1 VQVAA
6 DLGDRLLGLLSV
18 LACWRVKQ
26 YYAFVEGGCVSEP
39 NWDEVVGQLGFDPG
53 VWEVDRRFPV
63 QVRSWDAADG
73 QRLFYYKASV
83 VPKLEFKEDVG
94 ELVREVR
101 RRKLGRVPVAESGR
115 WLVVC
120 LADWQA
126 GKSDHGGVEALLERL
141 YRLRDLV
148 PERVRELRRAGR
160 PVEGLL
166 VMGLGDM
173 VEACDGHY
181 AMQTFQVELD
191 QRQQERLVRRVL
203 VDLLGVWVK
212 LAPKMIVGAVPG
224 NHGEARKGGKAFTS
238 FDDNNDLKVFET
250 VQEILSRNPETF
262 GHVGWVIPDGDM
274 AAVVELSGQK
284 LAFAHG
290 HQARAGSGPAGKLK
304 NWWQAKMYTDHP
316 VGEAKILVSGHYHHL
331 QVVQDGVR
339 TWFQCPA
346 NDGGSR
352 WFEEQGG
359 ATTRCGTLTFTV
371 DVDGWDDLKVLS

>member
-1 VQVAA
+1 M
-6 DLGDRLLGLLSV
+6 
-18 LACWRVKQ
+18 
-26 YYAFVEGGCVSEP
+26 SEP
-39 NWDEVVGQLGFDPG
+39 NWDEVVTQLGFDPG

-83 VPKLEFKEDVG
+83 VPKLEFQEDVG

-101 RRKLGRVPVAESGR
+101 RRKPSRVPVAESGR

-126 GKSDHGGVEALLERL
+126 GKSDHGGVEALLGRL
-141 YRLRDLV
+141 YRLRDAV

-203 VDLLGVWVK
+203 VDLISAWVK

-224 NHGEARKGGKAFTS
+224 NHGEARRNGKAFTS

-250 VQEILSRNPETF
+250 VQEILCRNPETF
-262 GHVGWVIPDGDM
+262 GHIGWVIPDGDM

-331 QVVQDGVR
+331 QVVQDGAR

-371 DVDGWDDLKVLS
+371 DEDGWDDLKVLS

>member
-1 VQVAA
+1 M
-6 DLGDRLLGLLSV
+6 
-18 LACWRVKQ
+18 
-26 YYAFVEGGCVSEP
+26 SEP

-53 VWEVDRRFPV
+53 VWEVDQRFPV

-83 VPKLEFKEDVG
+83 VPKLEFQEDVG
-94 ELVREVR
+94 EIVREVR
-101 RRKLGRVPVAESGR
+101 RRKPVKFQPSESGR

-160 PVEGLL
+160 PVEGLV

-181 AMQTFQVELD
+181 PMQTFQVELD
-191 QRQQERLVRRVL
+191 GRQQERLVRRVL
-203 VDLLGVWVK
+203 VDLLSAWVK
-212 LAPKMIVGAVPG
+212 LAPKMVVGAVPG
-224 NHGEARKGGKAFTS
+224 NHGENRRGGKAFTS

-250 VQEILSRNPETF
+250 VQEILGRNPDVF
-262 GHVGWVIPDGDM
+262 GHVVWVIPDGDM
-274 AAVVELSGQK
+274 AAVVEVAGQK

-304 NWWQAKMYTDHP
+304 NWWQSKTFNDHP

-331 QVVQDGVR
+331 QVVQDGAR

-371 DVDGWDDLKVLS
+371 DEAGWDDLKVLS